1 MYPVLRTIVV
11 VVLIVVWLA
20 ANDKHR
26 SNTCVHSQQRAGRVR
41 GRGGGGCVSIAVTA
55 RHINS
60 NGLSASPTLG
70 VAYKLANL

>member
-11 VVLIVVWLA
+11 VLIVVVVVWLA

-26 SNTCVHSQQRAGRVR
+26 SNTCVHSQQRAGRGR
-41 GRGGGGCVSIAVTA
+41 GRGEGASIAVTA